1 MLTFAVL
8 HTQNLRSFL
17 RAILH
22 YLGKTL
28 KFPDVTV
35 CKILLNFG
43 SNRIFFIEIF
53 RIFVG
58 IIIAGNS
65 W

>member
-1 MLTFAVL
+1 MLTSAVL
-8 HTQNLRSFL
+8 HTQNLHSFL
-17 RAILH
+17 SAILH
-22 YLGKTL
+22 YFGKTL

-35 CKILLNFG
+35 LLTFG
-43 SNRIFFIEIF
+43 SNRVIFIENV